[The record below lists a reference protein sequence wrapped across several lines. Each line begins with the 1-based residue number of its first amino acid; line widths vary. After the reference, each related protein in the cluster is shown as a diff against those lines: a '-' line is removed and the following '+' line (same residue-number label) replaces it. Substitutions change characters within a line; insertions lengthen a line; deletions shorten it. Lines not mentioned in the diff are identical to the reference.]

1 MSPTLSALLQGCID
15 YAGLFPPANL
25 NLHDAI
31 RQFGEIRR
39 SELKWILNRFVI
51 PVGELDQLLPEL
63 QTLEAFEWPIAV
75 LGSSLATLRDD
86 LGAIAEF
93 ETKARKAAY
102 VEGYEVKAQPSEVT
116 PQSIAPF
123 KNAEFVEMYIEMGAG
138 EDAIEAMHLLTD
150 VDLLGPKLR
159 TGGLTADAF
168 PSVETVALFLR
179 EAISLELPH
188 KFTAGLHH
196 PLFHHDET
204 IGVMSH
210 GFLNVLAAGVMM
222 DVHSL
227 SVEEIQKILTIDS
240 ISEFR
245 FDEDTMMVGEW
256 DASLTQIEDY
266 RELNGAFGSC
276 SVHEPL
282 ADLFHLGLL
291 SEARA

>member
-1 MSPTLSALLQGCID
+1 
-15 YAGLFPPANL
+15 
-25 NLHDAI
+25 
-31 RQFGEIRR
+31 
-39 SELKWILNRFVI
+39 
-51 PVGELDQLLPEL
+51 
-63 QTLEAFEWPIAV
+63 
-75 LGSSLATLRDD
+75 
-86 LGAIAEF
+86 
-93 ETKARKAAY
+93 
-102 VEGYEVKAQPSEVT
+102 
-116 PQSIAPF
+116 
-123 KNAEFVEMYIEMGAG
+123 MYIEMGAG